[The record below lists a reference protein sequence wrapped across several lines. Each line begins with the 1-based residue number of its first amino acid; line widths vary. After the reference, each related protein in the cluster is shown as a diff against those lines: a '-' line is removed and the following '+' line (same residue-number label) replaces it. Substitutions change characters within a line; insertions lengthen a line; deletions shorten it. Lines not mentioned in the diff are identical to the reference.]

1 MTTTEAKA
9 KQKDQKKAK
18 ENGAK
23 PAPAAAP
30 QSAAAPSPFTPIADY
45 GFLSN
50 CHTGALV
57 APDGGIGW
65 LCVPSF
71 DAPSIFGTL
80 LDRQAGDFRLGP
92 FGVSVPAGRV
102 YEPGTNTLITA
113 WHARAT
119 VRALPRIRMCM
130 NHTIG
135 CSPHRCWCM
144 ACQVMPCLTIWSMA
158 GLSSSGLKH
167 RSPFIMTWSPP
178 MDWK

>member
-1 MTTTEAKA
+1 MVTT
-9 KQKDQKKAK
+9 
-18 ENGAK
+18 
-23 PAPAAAP
+23 P
-30 QSAAAPSPFTPIADY
+30 
-45 GFLSN
+45 
-50 CHTGALV
+50 
-57 APDGGIGW
+57 
-65 LCVPSF
+65 
-71 DAPSIFGTL
+71 DAPTVGVWPMTSPSRFASSGVV
-80 LDRQAGDFRLGP
+80 GCLGGACGS
-92 FGVSVPAGRV
+92 GVEV
-102 YEPGTNTLITA
+102 TLITA